1 MLISLIAVF
10 FILPDTVAAHFNSSG
25 TVDRYGSKYEI
36 LILPAV
42 VLGLNLLFF
51 VFRKIV
57 NDNYVAYSGN
67 IKSVKGD
74 VSGFKKNRNKL
85 H

>member
-1 MLISLIAVF
+1 MKNFKKIMIIILTVLPTIYSAIAVF

-51 VFRKIV
+51 FFFFLV
-57 NDNYVAYSGN
+57 NYASTDST
-67 IKSVKGD
+67 
-74 VSGFKKNRNKL
+74 VSTD
-85 H
+85 